1 MYGEEEIMP
10 IDFEE
15 RTVEK
20 LDKLESLIRDLCNRT
35 TKTEIMLD
43 NHFKEQEQK
52 RESSNRKFY
61 VIMALMGVGFTLF
74 EILREVV

>member
-1 MYGEEEIMP
+1 MP

-20 LDKLESLIRDLCNRT
+20 LDQLSEMIRDLCDRT
-35 TKTEIMLD
+35 TKTEIMLE

-61 VIMALMGVGFTLF
+61 IIMALMGAGFTLF
-74 EILREVV
+74 EILREVIQ

>member
-1 MYGEEEIMP
+1 MP

-20 LDKLESLIRDLCNRT
+20 LDQLSEMIRDLCDRT
-35 TKTEIMLD
+35 TKTEIMLE

-52 RESSNRKFY
+52 REAGNRKFY
-61 VIMALMGVGFTLF
+61 VIMALMGAGFTLF

>member
-1 MYGEEEIMP
+1 MP

-20 LDKLESLIRDLCNRT
+20 LDQLSEMIRDLCDRT
-35 TKTEIMLD
+35 TKTEIMLE

-74 EILREVV
+74 EILQGVL

>member
-1 MYGEEEIMP
+1 MP

-20 LDKLESLIRDLCNRT
+20 LDKLESLIRDLCDRT
-35 TKTEIMLD
+35 TKTEIMLE

-61 VIMALMGVGFTLF
+61 IIMALMGAGFTLF
-74 EILREVV
+74 EILREVIQ

>member
-1 MYGEEEIMP
+1 MP

-35 TKTEIMLD
+35 TKTEIMLE

-74 EILREVV
+74 EIIREVI

>member
-1 MYGEEEIMP
+1 LP

-20 LDKLESLIRDLCNRT
+20 LDQLSEMIRDLCDRT
-35 TKTEIMLD
+35 TKTEIMLE

-61 VIMALMGVGFTLF
+61 IIMALMGVGFTLF
-74 EILREVV
+74 EIIREVV

>member
-1 MYGEEEIMP
+1 MP

-20 LDKLESLIRDLCNRT
+20 LDQLSEMIRDLCDRT
-35 TKTEIMLD
+35 TKTEIMLE

-61 VIMALMGVGFTLF
+61 IIMALMGVGFTLF
-74 EILREVV
+74 EIIREVV

>member
-1 MYGEEEIMP
+1 MP

-20 LDKLESLIRDLCNRT
+20 LDQLSEMIRDLCDRT
-35 TKTEIMLD
+35 TKTEIMLE

-61 VIMALMGVGFTLF
+61 VIMAIMGAGFTLF
-74 EILREVV
+74 EIIRELI

>member
-1 MYGEEEIMP
+1 MP

-20 LDKLESLIRDLCNRT
+20 LDQLSEMIRDLCDRT
-35 TKTEIMLD
+35 TKTEIMLE

-61 VIMALMGVGFTLF
+61 IIMALMGVGFTLF
-74 EILREVV
+74 EILQGVV

>member
-1 MYGEEEIMP
+1 MP

-20 LDKLESLIRDLCNRT
+20 LDQLSEMIRDLCDRT

-61 VIMALMGVGFTLF
+61 IIMALMGAGFTLF
-74 EILREVV
+74 EIIREVV

>member
-1 MYGEEEIMP
+1 MP

-20 LDKLESLIRDLCNRT
+20 LDQLSEMIRDLCDRT
-35 TKTEIMLD
+35 TKTEVMLE

-61 VIMALMGVGFTLF
+61 VIMALMGAGFTLF
-74 EILREVV
+74 EILQGLV

>member
-1 MYGEEEIMP
+1 LP

-20 LDKLESLIRDLCNRT
+20 LDQLSEMIRDLCDRT
-35 TKTEIMLD
+35 TKTEIMLE

-74 EILREVV
+74 EIIREVIQ

>member
-1 MYGEEEIMP
+1 LP

-20 LDKLESLIRDLCNRT
+20 LDKLESLIRDLCDRT
-35 TKTEIMLD
+35 TKTEIMLE

-61 VIMALMGVGFTLF
+61 IIMALMGAGFTLF
-74 EILREVV
+74 EILREVIQ

>member
-1 MYGEEEIMP
+1 MP

-20 LDKLESLIRDLCNRT
+20 LDQLSEMIRDLCNRT
-35 TKTEIMLD
+35 TKTEIMLE

-74 EILREVV
+74 EIIREVI

>member
-1 MYGEEEIMP
+1 MP

-20 LDKLESLIRDLCNRT
+20 LDQLSDMIRDLCDRT
-35 TKTEIMLD
+35 TKTEIMLE

-52 RESSNRKFY
+52 RESSTRKFY
-61 VIMALMGVGFTLF
+61 IIMALMGVGFTLF

>member
-1 MYGEEEIMP
+1 MP

-20 LDKLESLIRDLCNRT
+20 LDQLSEMIRDLCDRT
-35 TKTEIMLD
+35 TKTEIMLE

-74 EILREVV
+74 EIIREVIQ

>member
-1 MYGEEEIMP
+1 MP

-20 LDKLESLIRDLCNRT
+20 LDQLSEMIRDLCDRT

-61 VIMALMGVGFTLF
+61 VIMAIMGAGFTLF
-74 EILREVV
+74 EIIRELI